1 MTSRKI
7 ALFAGAALLV
17 AGGLVIALKMN
28 APTSTVDSRG
38 AIAVPQPSTTR
49 ELDPFTHIASIPA
62 TVDPAT
68 IRLEK
73 LKAVDLASKTE
84 MVKRPDCN
92 DRQFRDPDGTNCDM
106 LKVLEKVKA
115 VEAEFSYVGPQS
127 DPSETQTGPIRQ
139 NFSVYFHPQ
148 EVPATA
154 LGSKVN
160 RERMQ
165 SLFQINTSRPVVQ
178 ERVVDKENSH
188 YCAGNYSDGIW
199 TPTDANCKD
208 QVQYTTRTV
217 PSSSWAVTV
226 DLTHPTI
233 ASR

>member
-1 MTSRKI
+1 MNPTKI
-7 ALFAGAALLV
+7 VLLAGAAVVV

-49 ELDPFTHIASIPA
+49 ELDPFTHVASIPA

-73 LKAVDLASKTE
+73 LKAVDLDSKIET
-84 MVKRPDCN
+84 VRRPDCN

-115 VEAEFSYVGPQS
+115 VEAEFSYVGPQA
-127 DPSETQTGPIRQ
+127 DPSETHTGPIRQ
-139 NFSVYFHPQ
+139 NFSVYFHPE

-154 LGSKVN
+154 LDSKVK

-165 SLFQINTSRPVVQ
+165 SLFQISTSRPVVQ
-178 ERVVDKENSH
+178 ERVIDKENSH
-188 YCAGNYSDGIW
+188 FCAGNYTDGSW
-199 TPTDANCKD
+199 VPTDSNCKD
-208 QVQYTTRTV
+208 QVQYTTRTA
-217 PSSSWAVTV
+217 PSSYWAVAV
-226 DLTHPTI
+226 DLAHPTI